1 MSIFTKI
8 FILFSISIMLML
20 YLSSKTNDITDQK
33 IGLLYKDKYIQASKE
48 FLPIIIDE
56 DIQKLDKKTNELNYK
71 KVSIKNLPSKYKIV
85 YTNNISFGKVAVY
98 QDDMGYYLYIKYLD
112 DEVLFYDNS
121 QKKEFEQKEHL
132 NYLII
137 ADIAILVIMFLT
149 IIKILTPLKKI
160 SKGIEKFGKGDY
172 SSRLDKSRNNDEIS
186 KVINEFNN
194 MAQNLEDMIN
204 SRKQLLNDISH
215 ELRTPISKAKI
226 ALEMMEGDKYKEM
239 LSRSII
245 QIDELT
251 NELLELE
258 RLNSNNLNLNVQ
270 SCSIDTVLA
279 QSLSKML
286 IEDENDIEVKVN
298 NIFKCNA
305 DINYLSIAIKNL
317 IDNAIKY
324 KEKGK
329 VTVTVDDHNISVKN
343 FGEPLKKDL
352 DFYTQ
357 TFTQDDNSRAQKGY
371 GLGLNI
377 VKRVLEHHGLKLEY
391 LHKKGENIFKINFP
405 KNTA

>member
-1 MSIFTKI
+1 
-8 FILFSISIMLML
+8 ML

-33 IGLLYKDKYIQASKE
+33 IGLLYKEKYIQASKE
-48 FLPIIIDE
+48 LLPLIIDE
-56 DIQKLDKKTNELNYK
+56 NIPKLDKKVNELNYK
-71 KVSIKNLPSKYKIV
+71 KLSINTLPLKYTTI
-85 YTNNISFGKVAVY
+85 YSNNISFGKVSVY
-98 QDDMGYYLYIKYLD
+98 QDDKGYYLYMKYLD

-137 ADIAILVIMFLT
+137 ADIAILMIMFLT
-149 IIKILTPLKKI
+149 ILKILTPLKKI

-186 KVINEFNN
+186 KVINEFNS

-226 ALEMMEGDKYKEM
+226 ALEMTEENKYKEM
-239 LSRSII
+239 LNRSII

-258 RLNSNNLNLNVQ
+258 RLNSNNLNLNIQ
-270 SCSIDTVLA
+270 TCSIDTVLA
-279 QSLSKML
+279 QALSKML
-286 IEDENDIEVKVN
+286 IEDENNIEVMMN

-305 DINYLSIAIKNL
+305 DINYLSIAVKNL

-329 VTVTVDDHNISVKN
+329 VRISVDDHNISVKN
-343 FGEPLKKDL
+343 FGKPLQKDL

-377 VKRVLEHHGLKLEY
+377 VKRVLEHHRLELEY
-391 LHKKGENIFKINFP
+391 LHDKGENIFKITFP
-405 KNTA
+405 PLHGKTSAWTTK